1 MSSFRR
7 CTSGKADGGNNRVM
21 PRRVTLA
28 IVLAALAPASA
39 AAEETG
45 SLPPYG
51 RHLAQECTACH
62 GADAGQGK
70 ESGIPG
76 LAGRPAAELT
86 DLLHAFREE
95 RRTNP
100 VMVSVAKSLD
110 EQQIA
115 ALAAYFASLSKAP
128 DGAARAP

>member
-1 MSSFRR
+1 
-7 CTSGKADGGNNRVM
+7 M
-21 PRRVTLA
+21 PRSVTLA
-28 IVLAALAPASA
+28 IVLAALVPASA
-39 AAEETG
+39 AAETD
-45 SLPPYG
+45 SLLPYG
-51 RHLAQECTACH
+51 RHLAQECPACH

-76 LAGRPAAELT
+76 LAGRPVAELT
-86 DLLHAFREE
+86 DLLHAFREG

-115 ALAAYFASLSKAP
+115 ALAAFFASLSRAP
-128 DGAARAP
+128 GGAARAP

>member
-1 MSSFRR
+1 
-7 CTSGKADGGNNRVM
+7 M

-28 IVLAALAPASA
+28 IVLAALVPASA
-39 AAEETG
+39 AAEDTR
-45 SLPPYG
+45 SLLPYG
-51 RHLAQECTACH
+51 RHLSQECTACH

-70 ESGIPG
+70 ESGIPC

-86 DLLHAFREE
+86 DLLHAFREG

-115 ALAAYFASLSKAP
+115 ALAAYFASLGTSAGDAVP
-128 DGAARAP
+128 PP

>member
-7 CTSGKADGGNNRVM
+7 CTSGKAGWGNNRVM

-28 IVLAALAPASA
+28 IVLAALVPASA

-45 SLPPYG
+45 SQLPYG
-51 RHLAQECTACH
+51 RHLSQECTACH

-70 ESGIPG
+70 ESGIPR
-76 LAGRPAAELT
+76 LAGRPATELT
-86 DLLHAFREE
+86 DLLHAFREG

-110 EQQIA
+110 EKQIA
-115 ALAAYFASLSKAP
+115 ALAAYFASLSRPP